1 MDKYSDFRSDTVTR
15 PTPNMRKAM
24 AEAIVGDD
32 VLGDDPTVQKLEEMS
47 AGMMGK
53 DAAVFM
59 PSGTMGNSVAI
70 KAWTRELEEV
80 IVEAKSHIYNME
92 STHMTFISRVLPRV
106 LNSNRGAMDPDDI
119 EKNIRK
125 SSVHIP
131 KTSLICVENTHNNW
145 SGAVVPLDNLKEI
158 RKIAD
163 KHEIKVHLD
172 GARIFNASHA
182 TKIPVK
188 DYAAIADSVMFCL
201 SKGLSAPIGS
211 MLIGPR
217 EFIDMARR
225 VRKALGGGM
234 RQVGIIAAAGLVAL
248 TEMVDRIQ
256 EDNIRAKKLALAIAG
271 FPGIKLEPEFIQTN
285 IVIFGFNHPRLTVS
299 EFLNRL
305 NERGILALQVS
316 KKEIRFVTHKDVD
329 DEDVDRAISA
339 FRAILT

>member
-1 MDKYSDFRSDTVTR
+1 MDKYSDFRSDTVTL

-70 KAWTRELEEV
+70 KVWTRELEEV
-80 IVEAKSHIYNME
+80 IVEARSHIYNME

-119 EKNIRK
+119 ERNIRK

-131 KTSLICVENTHNNW
+131 ETSLICVENTHNNW

-217 EFIDMARR
+217 EFINMARR

-234 RQVGIIAAAGLVAL
+234 RQVGILAAAGIVAL

-256 EDNIRAKKLALAIAG
+256 EDNIRANKLALAIAG
-271 FPGIKLEPEFIQTN
+271 FPGIELEPEFIQTN
-285 IVIFGFNHPRLTVS
+285 IVIFGFNHPRLTVP

-305 NERGILALQVS
+305 NERGILALQVR
-316 KKEIRFVTHKDVD
+316 KNEIRFVTHKDVD